1 MTIIFIILAI
11 LFIILL
17 RWTWHSLGEIEKNT
31 KVKSIIIGVIIIYII
46 TLIVYLISKIGITY
60 ENKEAGN
67 MLQTVFVILFTS
79 INGYIILPYAF
90 KKLNQINNDEINKE
104 KFKKS
109 FIKLSVIIIVL
120 CVIEIFYFK
129 GIQQGILNGK

>member
-1 MTIIFIILAI
+1 MTIIFIIFAI